1 MSDDDDEAPL
11 TELASGF
18 RKRTLATAKLA
29 AKLGVRYAKHAVGA
43 SPAVAAARTKAAEEL
58 ANEMG
63 RMKGLVMKLGQIASY
78 MPGASSPEG
87 QAILSRLQS
96 KSTAMAAD
104 KVAEVVKAD
113 LGASPEQLFDR
124 WDEKAAASA
133 SIGQVHRA
141 SFAGREVAVK
151 VQYPGIEDLVR
162 SDLDTIG
169 MLTKVSTF
177 GTNVDGG
184 ALAEE
189 LRARILEE
197 CDYRLEAD
205 RQSMFCELLAHDGA
219 SVPAVVKERSG
230 RCVLTTEWAEGTSV
244 REFVARAPQQAR
256 DRAGEIIFATCF
268 DTLMGACVYNGDP
281 HPGNYLF
288 RDDGSITF
296 LDFGCVRAFSP
307 ELIDGWKRLQLGMLD
322 GKFPVV
328 KEQLI
333 ALGLAPAKDRFGARF
348 DWEHQE
354 RVMEY
359 LYRPFKSKTPFTY
372 TDEYV
377 RESYDLLVLKSPNQR
392 SAALPPEWLLLNRL
406 QWGMNSVLAQLGATA
421 SWGTHFRRAAESP
434 TKPVRPPSA
443 AKG

>member
-1 MSDDDDEAPL
+1 MSEDDDEAPL

-29 AKLGVRYAKHAVGA
+29 AKLGVRCAKHAVGA
-43 SPAVAAARTKAAEEL
+43 SPAVDAARTRAAEEL
-58 ANEMG
+58 AKEMG

-87 QAILSRLQS
+87 QAVLARLQS
-96 KSTAMAAD
+96 KSTAMAPE
-104 KVAEVVKAD
+104 KVAEVVRAE
-113 LGASPEQLFDR
+113 LGDAPEALFDR
-124 WDEKAAASA
+124 WDRMPAASA

-141 SFAGREVAVK
+141 SWGGREVAVK

-184 ALAEE
+184 ALADE
-189 LRARILEE
+189 LCARILEE
-197 CDYRLEAD
+197 CDYRLEAE
-205 RQSMFCELLAHDGA
+205 RQALFCELLAHDGA
-219 SVPAVVKERSG
+219 SVPAVIPARSS
-230 RCVLTTEWAEGTSV
+230 RRVLTTTWAEGSGI
-244 REFVARAPQQAR
+244 RDFVSRAPARER
-256 DRAGEIIFATCF
+256 DRAGEIVFATCF

-288 RDDGSITF
+288 ADDGSVTF

-307 ELIDGWKRLQLGMLD
+307 ELIDHWKRLQLAMLD
-322 GKFPVV
+322 GRFAVV
-328 KEQLI
+328 KEQLVT
-333 ALGLAPAKDRFGARF
+333 LGLAPSRDRLGARF

-359 LYRPFKSKTPFTY
+359 LYRPFKAKEPFTY
-372 TDEYV
+372 TEAYV

-392 SAALPPEWLLLNRL
+392 SSGMPAEWLLLNRL
-406 QWGMNSVLAQLGATA
+406 QWGLNSVLAQLGATA
-421 SWGTHFRRAAESP
+421 RWGEHFRRAAESP
-434 TKPVRPPSA
+434 TRPVRPPSPVTA
-443 AKG
+443 